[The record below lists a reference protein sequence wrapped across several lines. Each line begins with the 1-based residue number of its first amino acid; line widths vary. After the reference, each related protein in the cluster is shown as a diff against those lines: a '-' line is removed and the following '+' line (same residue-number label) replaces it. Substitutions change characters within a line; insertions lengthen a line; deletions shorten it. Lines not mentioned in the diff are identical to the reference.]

1 VNDELRS
8 RNLDVTHI
16 NNDLTNLLGSVDIAM
31 VIVGSDLTIRRF
43 TPKAQKIFGLIA
55 GDIGRPLQNINPP
68 LEMPKIQQM
77 VLHVMDQPESLESE
91 LTDRNGS
98 RYQLRILPY
107 RTQDNKIDG
116 AVITI
121 VDIFPKGQTGGA

>member
-1 VNDELRS
+1 MNDELRS